1 MVCCRAVLSRLV
13 HRTGRL
19 ILAARHARCRRRPPT
34 GAHGHIPDAE
44 RQDCRGRCQPA
55 KEHHHSPRMEE
66 RPGCV
71 KSLRNVGLLHHSTR
85 AQTVPPAFSAKSLH
99 DGLNCQACLAASV
112 FASGFPAPRS
122 SKTSAKLDAHRCL
135 DVDREWNS
143 GASVP
148 CVGSTAGQCGGLA
161 ESRADRGGGP
171 AAPKS
176 SVSNVAHRRRVHG
189 QQIRLGS
196 AAGSHPQPLAPA
208 AFASASRTQHAFA
221 SLGAGP
227 PQHELVFAL
236 VPVSLSV
243 VAVFDISPP
252 HSGEHSLL
260 TRQG

>member
-1 MVCCRAVLSRLV
+1 
-13 HRTGRL
+13 
-19 ILAARHARCRRRPPT
+19 
-34 GAHGHIPDAE
+34 
-44 RQDCRGRCQPA
+44 
-55 KEHHHSPRMEE
+55 MEE

-99 DGLNCQACLAASV
+99 DRLNCQA
-112 FASGFPAPRS
+112 
-122 SKTSAKLDAHRCL
+122 
-135 DVDREWNS
+135 
-143 GASVP
+143 
-148 CVGSTAGQCGGLA
+148 
-161 ESRADRGGGP
+161 
-171 AAPKS
+171 
-176 SVSNVAHRRRVHG
+176 
-189 QQIRLGS
+189 LGS

-221 SLGAGP
+221 SPGAGP
-227 PQHELVFAL
+227 PQHGLVFAL